1 MEGMIDI
8 PDSQTQLALRSL
20 SKESDIYSSRSLSAV
35 LPALSAATG
44 IPVSTRVHA
53 SAQAC
58 QEALGLPSVTS
69 AVVVLVDGMGY
80 WNLAERLG
88 HAPYLRTL
96 MNDSACAPIDTCYPS
111 TTVAAMG
118 TFGTGTCPGLTGML
132 GYTQLNPAK
141 NVIAQMIQW
150 VNAPRPDDL
159 QREET
164 VFQKMRAAGARVTSV
179 GLPNFK
185 RSALT
190 TAALR
195 GPEYIGQLDPMRR
208 VVDAARAARKPGLTY
223 LYSRDADK
231 AGHHY
236 GWNSDQWVGKLEAI
250 DQRLCTLHDSVPK
263 GTLIVIT
270 ADHGM
275 VSIDPAQQ
283 IDLAQEPRLREGV
296 RLVGGEPRALMLY
309 VDSDVDPAEVRDRWV
324 ERLGERARVLLKA
337 EAIAAGMFGAVEPRV
352 EPMMGD
358 VVVTCAQR
366 YTIVDSRT
374 QNAAARAMPSVHGS
388 ATLAEQQIPLLV
400 DIA

>member
-1 MEGMIDI
+1 MIEI
-8 PDSQTQLALRSL
+8 PDADTLLGLRELPRESQL
-20 SKESDIYSSRSLSAV
+20 YSSHSLSAV
-35 LPALSAATG
+35 LPALSAAVGT
-44 IPVSTRVHA
+44 PVRTATHA
-53 SAQAC
+53 DAAAC
-58 QEALGLPSVTS
+58 QKALGLPSAPA

-80 WNLAERLG
+80 WNLADRLG

-96 MNDSACAPIDTCYPS
+96 MNDSANRPIDTCYPS

-118 TFGTGTCPGLTGML
+118 TFGTGTGPGLTGML

-141 NVIAQMIQW
+141 DVIAQMIQW
-150 VNAPRPDDL
+150 VDAPKPEDL

-164 VFQKMRAAGARVTSV
+164 VFQKMHALGARVTSV

-190 TAALR
+190 VAALR
-195 GPEYIGQLDPMRR
+195 GAEYAGHINPMKR
-208 VVDAARAARKPGLTY
+208 VELAAQSARKPGLTY

-231 AGHHY
+231 AGHRY

-250 DQRLCTLHDSVPK
+250 DTRLRVLRDSVPK

-275 VSIDPAQQ
+275 VSMDPATQ
-283 IDLAQEPRLREGV
+283 IDIADEPELSRGV

-309 VDSDVDPAEVRDRWV
+309 ADPETDPVQIRTRWSNRLEVH
-324 ERLGERARVLLKA
+324 ARVLLKD
-337 EAIAAGMFGAVEPRV
+337 EAIAAGMFGRVDPRIV
-352 EPMMGD
+352 PMIGD
-358 VVVTCAQR
+358 VIVCCAGR

-374 QNAAARAMPSVHGS
+374 QSEGARMMPSVHGS
-388 ATLAEQQIPLLV
+388 ATQLEQQIPLLIDV
-400 DIA
+400 AE